1 MSCQFFIPIC
11 TWLTI
16 SPSLSLF
23 LKRTELWVVL
33 KATEML
39 YLSCHCTSCVPAL
52 VINHP
57 KIYFQFNDNVWFFI
71 DMHTTDLT
79 FLNGNACAISTRHQ
93 HDIFIILKRKIYY
106 MYDIYHLSTASAIV
120 SPVLI
125 ESMYIS
131 LCRASCNW
139 CFLLWEEET
148 RGQNCGLMCSYNWW
162 QAFEHC
168 VDQGWRSYSP
178 WSGHSSSG
186 KQPCDDGEDVC
197 GWLSGRGFYG
207 SVRTL
212 NPQNTNKKDQLKQKI
227 DGFFWCLCTG
237 HFFYLLGTLFLLW
250 EYSQHIKIPGAEQ
263 SLILCTFF
271 FFFWT

>member
-1 MSCQFFIPIC
+1 MFDFLLIC
-11 TWLTI
+11 ILRI
-16 SPSLSLF
+16 LLF
-23 LKRTELWVVL
+23 KMV
-33 KATEML
+33 
-39 YLSCHCTSCVPAL
+39 
-52 VINHP
+52 
-57 KIYFQFNDNVWFFI
+57 
-71 DMHTTDLT
+71 
-79 FLNGNACAISTRHQ
+79 NACAISTRHQ
-93 HDIFIILKRKIYY
+93 HDIFIMLKRKIYY

-148 RGQNCGLMCSYNWW
+148 RGQNCGLVCSHNWW

-197 GWLSGRGFYG
+197 GWMSGRGFYG

-212 NPQNTNKKDQLKQKI
+212 NPQNTNKKI
-227 DGFFWCLCTG
+227 N
-237 HFFYLLGTLFLLW
+237 
-250 EYSQHIKIPGAEQ
+250 
-263 SLILCTFF
+263 
-271 FFFWT
+271 